1 MHGSQKTIFKLKSE
15 TGFSLIEIIIVVTIL
30 GILAAVAIP
39 VYQSYIS
46 STKEEAAQAS
56 LEQFGILLENF
67 RADNGS
73 FPANGTYN
81 YIEDNNGT
89 PTTNDFTAIFPD
101 FKPRSV
107 SVGAT
112 SFHYRMVITNAT
124 TANEN
129 AVLKAIGV
137 KNSQANNAGI
147 NATGTYR

>member
-1 MHGSQKTIFKLKSE
+1 MHGSQKAIFKLRSE
-15 TGFSLIEIIIVVTIL
+15 TGFSLVEIIIVIAIL
-30 GILAAVAIP
+30 GVLAAVAIP

-81 YIEDNNGT
+81 YIEDNSGT
-89 PTTNDFTAIFPD
+89 PTTDQFKAILPD
-101 FKPRSV
+101 FKPRSATA
-107 SVGAT
+107 GAT

-137 KNSQANNAGI
+137 KNSHANNAGI